1 MTKAP
6 HRVSPSKT
14 RISWI
19 GTGVNRRWYMVLP
32 LLLFLTACAG
42 SQGLHLDSLQQT
54 LQDEEVRFVG
64 ALPSP
69 STANSSTRQGPPR
82 LGLYVMPTGFLR
94 HEFEWTDA
102 DRESLLA
109 WTNGLKRDGLISGAS
124 FIQLSSIKGNQ
135 LAQLRESA
143 MRYGADLLL
152 IVDGAATVDRYN
164 NYKGVL
170 LYWTILG
177 AYFADGTHSDAL
189 CLVRGALWDVRGE
202 IKLVGEEAQGL
213 SKTVGPAARVEDREQ
228 ITAARRQAL
237 TKLMEKLRDDF
248 ARNSSGRSGR

>member
-1 MTKAP
+1 
-6 HRVSPSKT
+6 
-14 RISWI
+14 
-19 GTGVNRRWYMVLP
+19 MVLTI
-32 LLLFLTACAG
+32 LLLLTACAS

-54 LQDEEVRFVG
+54 LQDEEVRFAG
-64 ALPSP
+64 ALPP
-69 STANSSTRQGPPR
+69 TSTANSSTRQGPPK

-109 WTNGLKRDGLISGAS
+109 WAKGLQRDGLISGAS
-124 FIQLSSIKGNQ
+124 FIQISSIKGNQ

-143 MRYGADLLL
+143 MRYDADLLL
-152 IVDGAATVDRYN
+152 IMDGAAAVDRYN
-164 NYKGVL
+164 NYKGAL

-177 AYFADGTHSDAL
+177 AYLVDGTHSDAL

-202 IKLVGEEAQGL
+202 TKLFREETQGL
-213 SKTVGPAARVEDREQ
+213 SKIVGPAARVEDREGV
-228 ITAARRQAL
+228 TAARRQAL

-248 ARNSSGRSGR
+248 AGTGSGR

>member
-1 MTKAP
+1 MNP
-6 HRVSPSKT
+6 RS
-14 RISWI
+14 
-19 GTGVNRRWYMVLP
+19 YMMLA
-32 LLLFLTACAG
+32 LLLFLTACAS
-42 SQGLHLDSLQQT
+42 SQGLHLNSLQQT

-64 ALPSP
+64 PLPST
-69 STANSSTRQGPPR
+69 STANPSTRPGPPR
-82 LGLYVMPTGFLR
+82 LGLFVMPTGFLR

-109 WTNGLKRDGLISGAS
+109 WTNGLQRDGLISGAS
-124 FIQLSSIKGNQ
+124 FIQISSIKGNT

-143 MRYGADLLL
+143 ARYGADLLL
-152 IVDGAATVDRYN
+152 IVNGAATVDRYN
-164 NYKGVL
+164 NYKGPL
-170 LYWTILG
+170 LYWTIFG

-202 IKLVGEEAQGL
+202 TKLFGEEAQGL
-213 SKTVGPAARVEDREQ
+213 SKIVGPAARVEDREG

-248 ARNSSGRSGR
+248 ARTGSGR

>member
-1 MTKAP
+1 MNPLA
-6 HRVSPSKT
+6 
-14 RISWI
+14 
-19 GTGVNRRWYMVLP
+19 YMVLA
-32 LLLFLTACAG
+32 LLLFLTGCAS

-54 LQDEEVRFVG
+54 LQDEEARFVG
-64 ALPSP
+64 TLPST
-69 STANSSTRQGPPR
+69 STANPSTRRGPPK

-109 WTNGLKRDGLISGAS
+109 WTNELQRDGLISGAS
-124 FIQLSSIKGNQ
+124 FMQISSIKGNQ
-135 LAQLRESA
+135 LTQLRESA
-143 MRYGADLLL
+143 IRYGVDLLL
-152 IVDGAATVDRYN
+152 IVDGAATVDRYS
-164 NYKGVL
+164 NYKGIL

-189 CLVRGALWDVRGE
+189 CLVRGALWDIHGE
-202 IKLVGEEAQGL
+202 AKLLEEEAQGL
-213 SKTVGPAARVEDREQ
+213 SKIVGPAARVEDRGQ

-248 ARNSSGRSGR
+248 ARTGSGR